1 MYESFYGMTRNPF
14 GLSPDPRFYYP
25 TPAHNEALANLSYGI
40 SKRKGFIVLTGE
52 VGTGKTLL
60 LRYLIEA
67 LIKAKITYS
76 YIFNPKLSPT
86 DFLHYVMAD
95 FGIKQ
100 PGTSRGEM
108 LLQFNQFLI
117 DVYRRGSTAVLLVDE
132 AHQLS
137 SEVLEELRLL
147 TNIETSQQKLLQI
160 VLVGQPELDE
170 ILDSKDLRQLKQ
182 RIALRCR
189 LQPLDDA
196 NLHGYIVCRLQKAG
210 AGDRAAELFPPAAL
224 ERIRHYSGGVP
235 RLINTICD
243 SALVNGYAR
252 REAAI
257 QPDEIE
263 EVATD
268 LRLNVTPTS
277 RKNGNGDSPEEALIS
292 HILMRLAKAMGGES
306 PSGNG
311 GVAPSPAPASR
322 GNMPRDEYERTN
334 RENGGEPGSEWS
346 EEK

>member
-40 SKRKGFIVLTGE
+40 SKRKGIIVLTGE

-67 LIKAKITYS
+67 LIKAKIHYS
-76 YIFNPKLSPT
+76 YIFNPKLSPA

-137 SEVLEELRLL
+137 TEVLEELRLL

-170 ILDSKDLRQLKQ
+170 LLDSNELRQLKQ

-189 LQPLDDA
+189 LQPLDEA

-210 AGDRAAELFPPAAL
+210 AGERAAELFPREAL
-224 ERIRHYSGGVP
+224 DRIRHYSGGVP

-252 REAAI
+252 RETAI
-257 QPDEIE
+257 HPEEIE
-263 EVATD
+263 EVAAD
-268 LRLNVTPTS
+268 LRLNVYTQAPKRGS
-277 RKNGNGDSPEEALIS
+277 NGDSPEEALIS
-292 HILMRLAKAMGGES
+292 QIMMRLAKAMAGGDH
-306 PSGNG
+306 PH
-311 GVAPSPAPASR
+311 APAPGSAAETPGGGHEKAER
-322 GNMPRDEYERTN
+322 VEARDKDHE
-334 RENGGEPGSEWS
+334 GSGVI
-346 EEK
+346 